1 MNGQELHQLVLSL
14 NQQVE
19 NNAIQNLVMRNL
31 LITLCNTLTPAQKQ
45 QVMGQMRTI
54 HQISDRERAV
64 GDKQQLAILD
74 ASRREMEVMLH
85 LIS

>member
-1 MNGQELHQLVLSL
+1 MNEHELHQLVLSL

-19 NNAIQNLVMRNL
+19 NNAIQSLVMRNL
-31 LITLCNTLTPAQKQ
+31 LITLCNTLTTAQKQ
-45 QVMGQMRTI
+45 QVMAQMRTI

-64 GDKQQLAILD
+64 GDRQQLAILD

-85 LIS
+85 LIA

>member
-31 LITLCNTLTPAQKQ
+31 LITLCNTLTLAQKQ
-45 QVMGQMRTI
+45 QVMGQMRAI

-64 GDKQQLAILD
+64 GDKQQLAILE